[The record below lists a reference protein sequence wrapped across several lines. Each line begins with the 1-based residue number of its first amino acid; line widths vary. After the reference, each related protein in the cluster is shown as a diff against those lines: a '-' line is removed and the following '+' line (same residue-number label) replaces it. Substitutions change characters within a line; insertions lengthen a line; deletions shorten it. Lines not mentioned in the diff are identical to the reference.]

1 LQKKPDV
8 EGNASQVQK
17 HKKLLIDLMDKVV
30 VEMQGLSYANYRKT
44 IDEEMAEN
52 DKYEL
57 QKEKEKALLVEIQ
70 RITAEHKRLVNE
82 YTKQEEED

>member
-1 LQKKPDV
+1 MQKKPDV

-17 HKKLLIDLMDKVV
+17 HKKQLIDLMDKVV

-57 QKEKEKALLVEIQ
+57 QKEKEKALLSDIQ